1 MVRRFRGVLV
11 RDRFRDLEG
20 PLAVRKKDVVLMA
33 TVSSFESL
41 SHPTRSELRQ
51 FAELFMPLFQASSDE
66 AKRQAVAALSQC
78 ENMPAAVALFIGNQ
92 PIEIAAPFLAASK
105 AIADDTLI
113 TIARMQGAA
122 HVKTIVSRDSLSP
135 KVIDALVALR
145 QSQPRP
151 AAASA
156 PITESQTLPLSP
168 APAEI
173 NEADALQEQRVANE
187 EALRER
193 ILGLAG
199 HLGHKE
205 DDRLGLRTLTDIQ
218 EALLVRFARSRE
230 AAHFATALADA
241 LSASRWL
248 AERIMLDLSGQ
259 QLATTLTSLGMGFL
273 DAVFVLERF
282 YPHLAE
288 QQHNVTR
295 GWMVLDG
302 LDPEEC
308 HERVDAWRRADRYTY
323 KPEAANAPAPQET
336 PNHRFIH
343 QAPPQRDMRVLGR
356 RSR

>member
-1 MVRRFRGVLV
+1 M

-33 TVSSFESL
+33 TVSSFENL

-105 AIADDTLI
+105 AVADDTLI

-122 HVKTIVSRDSLSP
+122 HVKAIVSRDSLSP

-145 QSQPRP
+145 QSQPRS
-151 AAASA
+151 AGASA
-156 PITESQTLPLSP
+156 PITES
-168 APAEI
+168 
-173 NEADALQEQRVANE
+173 
-187 EALRER
+187 R

-199 HLGHKE
+199 HLGRADE
-205 DDRLGLRTLTDIQ
+205 DRLGLRTLTDIQ

-230 AAHFATALADA
+230 ATHFATALADA

-259 QLATTLTSLGMGFL
+259 QLATTLTSLGMSFL
-273 DAVFVLERF
+273 DAVFVLERL

-295 GWMVLDG
+295 GWMVLDA

-308 HERVDAWRRADRYTY
+308 HERVEAWRRADRYTY
-323 KPEAANAPAPQET
+323 RPEAPDTPAPAAPD
-336 PNHRFIH
+336 HRFIR
-343 QAPPQRDMRVLGR
+343 QAAPQRDMRVMGR
-356 RSR
+356 RYR

>member
-1 MVRRFRGVLV
+1 M

-51 FAELFMPLFQASSDE
+51 FAELFTPLFQASSDE

-78 ENMPAAVALFIGNQ
+78 QTMPAAVALFIGNQ

-122 HVKTIVSRDSLSP
+122 HVKAIVSRDSLSP

-145 QSQPRP
+145 QTQPRSAPP
-151 AAASA
+151 AA
-156 PITESQTLPLSP
+156 PITESEAVPLSP
-168 APAEI
+168 TRAES
-173 NEADALQEQRVANE
+173 NEAEALAQQRLANE

-193 ILGLAG
+193 ILDLAG
-199 HLGHKE
+199 HLGRKD

-230 AAHFATALADA
+230 ATHFATALADT

-273 DAVFVLERF
+273 DSVFVLERF
-282 YPHLAE
+282 YPHLGE
-288 QQHNVTR
+288 QQHHVTR
-295 GWMVLDG
+295 AWMVLDA

-308 HERVDAWRRADRYTY
+308 HERVEAWRRADRYTY
-323 KPEAANAPAPQET
+323 NPEAAVRPALEET
-336 PNHRFIH
+336 ESHRFVR
-343 QAPPQRDMRVLGR
+343 QAPVQRDMRMLGR

>member
-1 MVRRFRGVLV
+1 M

-41 SHPTRSELRQ
+41 SRPTRSELRQ
-51 FAELFMPLFQASSDE
+51 FAELFTPLFQASSDE

-78 ENMPAAVALFIGNQ
+78 KTMPAAVALFIGNQ
-92 PIEIAAPFLAASK
+92 PIEIAAPFLTASK
-105 AIADDTLI
+105 AISDDTLI

-122 HVKTIVSRDSLSP
+122 HVKAIVSRDSLSP

-145 QSQPRP
+145 QTQPRATAP
-151 AAASA
+151 SA
-156 PITESQTLPLSP
+156 PTTELFAVPLSP
-168 APAEI
+168 AQAESS
-173 NEADALQEQRVANE
+173 EAEALEGQRLANE
-187 EALRER
+187 EALRGR
-193 ILGLAG
+193 ILDLAG
-199 HLGHKE
+199 HLGR
-205 DDRLGLRTLTDIQ
+205 DDQDRLGLRTLTDIQ

-230 AAHFATALADA
+230 ATHFATALADA

-282 YPHLAE
+282 YSHLAE
-288 QQHNVTR
+288 RQHNVTR
-295 GWMVLDG
+295 GWMVLDA

-308 HERVDAWRRADRYTY
+308 HERVESWRRADRYTY
-323 KPEAANAPAPQET
+323 KSEASDSRTSRET
-336 PNHRFIH
+336 DNHRFSR
-343 QAPPQRDMRVLGR
+343 QPPAQRDMRVLGR